1 MRDKRELSDD
11 LQDLMRRQQELLNGY
26 RELLTR
32 TGDPK
37 TQQAITQLCRSR
49 SRHLELT
56 ERLMEIVES

>member
-11 LQDLMRRQQELLNGY
+11 LQDLMRRQQELLKGY
-26 RELLTR
+26 RELLDR

-37 TQQAITQLCRSR
+37 LQKTITQLCRSR